1 MSRGLKAACCVPNA
15 PGLARPLESRGY
27 EYFRA
32 FGDSSGGGR
41 VGNHPVKV
49 LPERISGSIC
59 YLSNVFVLHTKGS
72 IPIRIPILKNRL
84 FKKLKLRFGVRST
97 RHAVFAY
104 TLEPSIPYTAP
115 RHNTFQLRCEQTKK
129 YGYGGSR

>member
-1 MSRGLKAACCVPNA
+1 MSRGLKAAYCVPNA

-59 YLSNVFVLHTKGS
+59 YLSNVFVLHKKDLF
-72 IPIRIPILKNRL
+72 PFAFL
-84 FKKLKLRFGVRST
+84 FKKIDFSKSLNFASVFGARLTRSSLTLWNRLYRIRRLGTTRF
-97 RHAVFAY
+97 
-104 TLEPSIPYTAP
+104 
-115 RHNTFQLRCEQTKK
+115 N
-129 YGYGGSR
+129 